1 MMGMA
6 DSGPFAEVV
15 RMAGEGSLTV
25 PITRTFRFDEL
36 PEALGL
42 VGKQQSRGKFAVTI
56 GS

>member
-1 MMGMA
+1 MGMA